1 MVHEV
6 INALCKREDGDLAR
20 MFPVGVIPAG
30 SANALSQVV
39 CDKSGEPVSPEIC
52 SFIAIK
58 GQPAHLTFH
67 WLNLSQGLLF
77 TVFISFLGRL
87 IADIDIESETCRC
100 CGACRFDLYGF

>member
-58 GQPAHLTFH
+58 GTTSPFDISLVKFE
-67 WLNLSQGLLF
+67 SGS
-77 TVFISFLGRL
+77 VVYSFLSVFWAL